1 MVHCGQKTTMKI
13 FLSVPFTSRA
23 LPDNTLDPDYEQQMR
38 FVIRSLADAGHSV
51 FCALEYT
58 NWTFGGLTPPEEELQ
73 KDLQEIEVCDK
84 MIVYLEERVSSG
96 VQLEL
101 GYAYAKDK
109 TIEVYQEGKASWS
122 NAAFV
127 KLSGNTATAITGLD
141 DFVQKVIANNT

>member
-1 MVHCGQKTTMKI
+1 MKI

-23 LPDNTLDPDYEQQMR
+23 LPDDTLDPDYERQMR
-38 FVIRSLADAGHSV
+38 FVIRSLTEAGHTV
-51 FCALEYT
+51 FCALEHA

-73 KDLQEIEVCDK
+73 KDLQEIELCDK

-101 GYAYAKDK
+101 GYAYAKGK
-109 TIEVYQEGKASWS
+109 RIEVYQEGKASWS

-127 KLSGNTATAITGLD
+127 KLSGNTATAITGID
-141 DFVQKVIANNT
+141 DFAQKAIANNSPAVHS